1 MFSGLREH
9 EVRRRR
15 RYHENDTYNVLF
27 VRKIKKGRQTMDLF
41 QFIEKATSR
50 FHTIRATKEELVAA
64 NFTELSSEARWDLQ
78 RGGKYYV
85 EHDAAQLIAFTLG
98 NGFTAKD
105 SIRVTAAHGDFP
117 ALSIKTNP
125 EVVKEGYLQ
134 LNVEA
139 YGGVN
144 LMSWLDVPLS
154 IAGRVITR
162 SEDVFHPHVH
172 LVDFEK
178 PVLIIPNIAIHLTR
192 NMNEGMK
199 LNKQVHM
206 LPILAMTKEKEE
218 VGFLNRQLA
227 KKLGVEETDILDYEL
242 TLYNPDK
249 GCLVGFH
256 EEFLSAPRLDDLSS
270 VKACLD
276 ALLQGGRESG
286 INIFGVYDHE
296 EIGSKT
302 KTGAGS
308 VVLASILEKIYISL
322 GYDAIDYQNAWKRS
336 MFMSVDVGHAFHPN
350 FADKYDITNKDV
362 LNKGFTIKEAVSQS
376 YATDS
381 EAIAIVQQI
390 CDKENIPYQKSVNR
404 SDMSGGST
412 LGCIASTMTPMR
424 VVDLGLPLLAMH
436 SIREMGGV
444 KDLEA
449 LTRYL
454 IAYYSLS

>member
-1 MFSGLREH
+1 ME
-9 EVRRRR
+9 
-15 RYHENDTYNVLF
+15 
-27 VRKIKKGRQTMDLF
+27 LF

-50 FHTIRATKEELVAA
+50 FHTIKATRDELEAA
-64 NFTELSSEARWDLQ
+64 SFTKLSSDTRWDLKL
-78 RGGKYYV
+78 GGKYYV
-85 EHDAAQLIAFTLG
+85 EHNATQLIAFTLG
-98 NGFTAKD
+98 SKFTAKD
-105 SIRVTAAHGDFP
+105 DVRIAAAHGDFP
-117 ALSIKTNP
+117 ALSIKANP

-162 SEDVFHPHVH
+162 SNDVFHPNVH
-172 LVDFEK
+172 LIDFEK
-178 PVLIIPNIAIHLTR
+178 PVLIIPNIAIHLHR
-192 NMNEGMK
+192 EMNNGMK

-206 LPILAMTKEKEE
+206 LPIIAVTEEKEE
-218 VGFLNRQLA
+218 PGFLNRQLA
-227 KKLGVEETDILDYEL
+227 KKLGVKEEDILDYEL
-242 TLYNPDK
+242 TLYNPSK
-249 GCLVGFH
+249 GCLVGFD

-270 VKACLD
+270 VTACLE
-276 ALLQGGRESG
+276 ALLHGTRETG
-286 INIFGVYDHE
+286 INLLGVYDHE

-308 VVLASILEKIYISL
+308 VLLASILEKIYISL
-322 GYDAIDYQNAWKRS
+322 GYDVIDYQNAWKGS

-350 FADKYDITNKDV
+350 FADKYDITNKDI

-390 CDKENIPYQKSVNR
+390 CDKEKIPYQKSVNR
-404 SDMSGGST
+404 SDISGGGT
-412 LGCIASTMTPMR
+412 LGSIASTMTPIR

-449 LTRYL
+449 LTSYL
-454 IAYYSLS
+454 VAYYSLS